1 MVLRS
6 TYADAMTHPWRPE
19 REITVA
25 EATAAVRGLG
35 LAGDDV
41 RQVAAGWDNSIVAVD
56 HTWLFRFP
64 RRSIALPGVEREA
77 LHLPRLAPLLPLPIP
92 IPRHHGTYG
101 EPPWPFW
108 GAEVLPGTELAV
120 TPHADVESV
129 AGALGRFVRALHDV
143 PLDPTLPV
151 DPMGRA
157 DAVDRAARTRV
168 MLTDLRSAEVWR
180 DDTAL
185 DALLER
191 ADGAPPAP
199 DQVVTSHGDLYA
211 RHVLVDDAGQACG
224 VIDWGDLCVAHPGV
238 DLAFVFSALAPQH
251 RAAFWAEYG
260 DVDDDTVLRARTMAA
275 FSAAAV
281 ASYARD
287 TRLDAPLT
295 SALERLATVAVD

>member
-1 MVLRS
+1 
-6 TYADAMTHPWRPE
+6 MTHPWRPE

-92 IPRHHGTYG
+92 VPEHRGTYG
-101 EPPWPFW
+101 DPAWPFW
-108 GAEVLPGTELAV
+108 GAKVLPGTELAV
-120 TPHADVESV
+120 TPHADVGAV
-129 AGALGRFVRALHDV
+129 AAALGRFVRALHDV
-143 PLDPTLPV
+143 PVEPSLPI

-157 DAVDRAARTRV
+157 DAPARADRTRTMLDDLRAAA
-168 MLTDLRSAEVWR
+168 LWS
-180 DDTAL
+180 DDAAL
-185 DALLER
+185 DGLLAE
-191 ADGAPPAP
+191 ADDSPPPP
-199 DQVVTSHGDLYA
+199 DVLVTSHGDLYA
-211 RHVLVDDAGQACG
+211 RHVLVDADGLACG
-224 VIDWGDLCVAHPGV
+224 VIDWGDLCTAHPAV
-238 DLAFVFSALAPQH
+238 DLAFVFSALAPEH

-260 DVDDDTVLRARTMAA
+260 SVDADTVLRARTMAA

-281 ASYARD
+281 ASYAHD
-287 TRLDAPLT
+287 TRLDALLT
-295 SALERLATVAVD
+295 SALERLSTVAVD